1 MAIQALLGGLTK
13 GLASGAAKKV
23 VGGGDKKTKGAKK
36 FVSGKEASAI
46 VKKEKGDIVKKSDV
60 IPRRQTKF
68 ISLPSSVYKVPDTK
82 TDKDASV
89 DSLKKQLENIDK
101 TTQSLILIGKTENE
115 NLQAMARSI
124 EEESDKRQRE
134 RLENNLEKG
143 KKKGKKGASFITPQG
158 GFDPLGFLTNILL
171 GGAALGLLNLV
182 NKSFPKGGFGK
193 TDLGPLKNFL
203 VAGAVL
209 LKPAKQA
216 LKAIGSK
223 LGAIGSRIKSKFT
236 GVIGRFK
243 GGVKNLVQT
252 FKDGMKRL
260 LGVKKFTPTSAA
272 QYYTKKGVPGGGT
285 GRGPL
290 KPGMSSPTG
299 PRAPAKSIQK
309 MHGHAARGIYENAI
323 ENGKS
328 PTQAKAAVDRALKK
342 GQITSKPQT
351 GSLAGTD
358 KGSNIFKQGLRKS
371 PSRAVTKV
379 LGKSGV
385 KAMKSFGKLFKKIP
399 IVGSL
404 LVGVFSY
411 IETGKLDQA
420 LFRAGGSA
428 IGGALGTLI
437 PLPGLGTL
445 LGTFI
450 GEYIGDLFYIGMK
463 GGGIE
468 AVGKKLKQDFL
479 SALEVGKIGLDWIG
493 GVLVKAKDAAVEWIK
508 GVFVRFYEALPKIKI
523 PEKIG
528 FVPMPFG
535 LGGMEI
541 INPSAFADPLTLPKA
556 LLKAFTNPDA
566 KDKGEVKK
574 PEGEK
579 DKAPEPSRKMTEDE
593 YHTARV
599 TDYSLPD
606 TYEEY
611 MGIST
616 PSAATGGALTNTVDT
631 VNFQSIGAGKG
642 PVGMTSGRGR
652 RWGKMHRGVDIGTSG
667 QKGWYV
673 ALKLKGKVSD
683 VGTFAGYGE
692 TVIITSGGKDYLFAH
707 LAAGS
712 IMVKKGQNYNGEV
725 IGEIG
730 NTGAGTGEHL
740 HFEVSPEGTGGYQQD
755 EDPMPYVQYLQIGR
769 YDGTANSDQGQND
782 TSSQGELSVEQPPKR
797 SDFGTG
803 RSGAAAYSRA
813 QREYKERQ
821 AQAEL
826 SSSQPSTQSQASSTS
841 SISQGT
847 SYTPGPGSS
856 GSGTV
861 IAPMPPQAPAASG
874 GGGGVPGGGGGPST
888 KDVVNSYYM
897 SQLLG
902 FLYKQG

>member
-1 MAIQALLGGLTK
+1 MALPMLLVGVTK
-13 GLASGAAKKV
+13 GLLDVTAKKV

-115 NLQAMARSI
+115 NLQAMARSV

-171 GGAALGLLNLV
+171 GGAALGLLNLI
-182 NKSFPKGGFGK
+182 NKTFPKGGSGK
-193 TDLGPLKNFL
+193 KTELGALKNFL

-209 LKPAKQA
+209 LEPAKQA

-272 QYYTKKGVPGGGT
+272 QYYTKRGGPGG
-285 GRGPL
+285 GPL
-290 KPGMSSPTG
+290 KPGMSGPTG
-299 PRAPAKSIQK
+299 PRAAAKSIQK

-328 PTQAKAAVDRALKK
+328 PVQAKAAVDRALKK

-428 IGGALGTLI
+428 IGGALGTLL

-450 GEYIGDLFYIGMK
+450 GEYIGDLFYTGIK

-468 AVGKKLKQDFL
+468 GVGKKLKQDFL
-479 SALEVGKIGLDWIG
+479 AALEFGKIGLDWIG
-493 GVLVKAKDAAVEWIK
+493 GVLVKAKDAALEWMK
-508 GVFVRFYEALPKIKI
+508 GVFTRFYEALPKLKF

-528 FVPMPFG
+528 IGWASIDFPFG
-535 LGGMEI
+535 LGGKEI
-541 INPSAFADPLTLPKA
+541 PHPRMFTTGIVELPAAMMKA
-556 LLKAFTNPDA
+556 ITNPDNSSKGPVDA
-566 KDKGEVKK
+566 PNADVNNPEEGSGSSPHVTSTSGSSSPSTITPVTSGGSLKD
-574 PEGEK
+574 
-579 DKAPEPSRKMTEDE
+579 
-593 YHTARV
+593 
-599 TDYSLPD
+599 
-606 TYEEY
+606 
-611 MGIST
+611 
-616 PSAATGGALTNTVDT
+616 TVDV

-652 RWGKMHRGVDIGTSG
+652 RWGRMHRGVDIGTSG

-673 ALKLKGKVSD
+673 ALKLKGKVTD
-683 VGTFAGYGE
+683 VGYFSGYGE

-740 HFEVSPEGTGGYQQD
+740 HFEVSPEGTGGYKQD

-797 SDFGTG
+797 SDFSSG
-803 RSGAAAYSRA
+803 RSGGKAFA
-813 QREYKERQ
+813 QAQKEYKERQ
-821 AQAEL
+821 AQAQL

-841 SISQGT
+841 SISQRT
-847 SYTPGPGSS
+847 LYTPGPGSS
-856 GSGTV
+856 GTGTV
-861 IAPMPPQAPAASG
+861 IAPMPAQAPAG
-874 GGGGVPGGGGGPST
+874 GGGGGGGAPVGGIGPTT

>member
-1 MAIQALLGGLTK
+1 
-13 GLASGAAKKV
+13 
-23 VGGGDKKTKGAKK
+23 
-36 FVSGKEASAI
+36 
-46 VKKEKGDIVKKSDV
+46 
-60 IPRRQTKF
+60 
-68 ISLPSSVYKVPDTK
+68 
-82 TDKDASV
+82 
-89 DSLKKQLENIDK
+89 
-101 TTQSLILIGKTENE
+101 
-115 NLQAMARSI
+115 
-124 EEESDKRQRE
+124 
-134 RLENNLEKG
+134 
-143 KKKGKKGASFITPQG
+143 
-158 GFDPLGFLTNILL
+158 
-171 GGAALGLLNLV
+171 
-182 NKSFPKGGFGK
+182 
-193 TDLGPLKNFL
+193 
-203 VAGAVL
+203 
-209 LKPAKQA
+209 
-216 LKAIGSK
+216 
-223 LGAIGSRIKSKFT
+223 
-236 GVIGRFK
+236 
-243 GGVKNLVQT
+243 
-252 FKDGMKRL
+252 
-260 LGVKKFTPTSAA
+260 
-272 QYYTKKGVPGGGT
+272 
-285 GRGPL
+285 
-290 KPGMSSPTG
+290 
-299 PRAPAKSIQK
+299 
-309 MHGHAARGIYENAI
+309 
-323 ENGKS
+323 
-328 PTQAKAAVDRALKK
+328 
-342 GQITSKPQT
+342 
-351 GSLAGTD
+351 
-358 KGSNIFKQGLRKS
+358 
-371 PSRAVTKV
+371 
-379 LGKSGV
+379 
-385 KAMKSFGKLFKKIP
+385 LFKKIP

-508 GVFVRFYEALPKIKI
+508 GVFVRFYEALPKLG
-523 PEKIG
+523 PLPG
-528 FVPMPFG
+528 WAPFG

-541 INPSAFADPLTLPKA
+541 LNPVAVTNPIISVKA

-566 KDKGEVKK
+566 KDKGEVTK
-574 PEGEK
+574 PEVENK
-579 DKAPEPSRKMTEDE
+579 TPEPSRKMTEDE

-631 VNFQSIGAGKG
+631 VNFQSIGAGTG

-821 AQAEL
+821 AQAQL

-861 IAPMPPQAPAASG
+861 LAPMPAQAPAASG
-874 GGGGVPGGGGGPST
+874 GGGGGGSPVGRSGPT
-888 KDVVNSYYM
+888 KQDVVNSYYM

>member
-1 MAIQALLGGLTK
+1 MAIPMLLGGVAK
-13 GLASGAAKKV
+13 GLLGGAAKKAV
-23 VGGGDKKTKGAKK
+23 SGGGKKTGGAKK
-36 FVSGKEASAI
+36 FVSGKDASAI
-46 VKKEKGDIVKKSDV
+46 VKQSKEGIVKKSDV

-82 TDKDASV
+82 TDKDTSV
-89 DSLKKQLENIDK
+89 DSLKKQLENIEK
-101 TTQSLILIGKTENE
+101 TTQSLILIGKNENE
-115 NLQAMARSI
+115 NLQAMARSV
-124 EEESDKRQRE
+124 EEESDKRDRE
-134 RLENNLEKG
+134 RLENNLEKSK
-143 KKKGKKGASFITPQG
+143 KKKGKSGASFITPKG
-158 GFDPLGFLTNILL
+158 GFDPIGFISNILL
-171 GGAALGLLNLV
+171 GGAALGLLNLI
-182 NKSFPKGGFGK
+182 NKTFPKRSFGK

-223 LGAIGSRIKSKFT
+223 LGAIGSGIKSKFT

-272 QYYTKKGVPGGGT
+272 QYYTKKGVPGGGA

-328 PTQAKAAVDRALKK
+328 PAQAKAAVDRALKK

-385 KAMKSFGKLFKKIP
+385 KAMKSFGKLFKRIP
-399 IVGSL
+399 IIGSL

-411 IETGKLDQA
+411 LETGKLDQA

-493 GVLVKAKDAAVEWIK
+493 GILVKAKDAALEWIK
-508 GVFVRFYEALPKIKI
+508 GVFVRFYEALPKIG
-523 PEKIG
+523 PLPG
-528 FVPMPFG
+528 WAPFG

-541 INPSAFADPLTLPKA
+541 VNPIAAANPLVSAAA

-574 PEGEK
+574 PEGENG
-579 DKAPEPSRKMTEDE
+579 DAPGSSRKMTENEFYNAQVED
-593 YHTARV
+593 H
-599 TDYSLPD
+599 SLPD
-606 TYEEY
+606 TYGEY

-616 PSAATGGALTNTVDT
+616 PSAATGGALTGVVDT
-631 VNFQSIGAGKG
+631 VNFQSIGAGTG

-707 LAAGS
+707 LAKGS
-712 IMVKKGQNYNGEV
+712 IMVTKGQNYNGEV

-755 EDPMPYVQYLQIGR
+755 EDPMPYVQYLEIGR
-769 YDGTANSDQGQND
+769 FDGTANSDPGQND

-797 SDFGTG
+797 SDFGSG
-803 RSGAAAYSRA
+803 RSGAAAYQRA

-821 AQAEL
+821 AQSQAQM
-826 SSSQPSTQSQASSTS
+826 SSEQPSTQSQASSTS

-847 SYTPGPGSS
+847 SYTPGPGQS
-856 GSGTV
+856 GV
-861 IAPMPPQAPAASG
+861 VPVPMPAQSSPQG
-874 GGGGVPGGGGGPST
+874 GGGGGGRPLGGIGPST
-888 KDVVNSYYM
+888 KDVVNSYYK

>member
-13 GLASGAAKKV
+13 GLASGAAKKAIS
-23 VGGGDKKTKGAKK
+23 GGGKKNKDAKK
-36 FVSGKEASAI
+36 FVAGKDAAAI
-46 VKKEKGDIVKKSDV
+46 VKQEKQGVVKKSDI
-60 IPRRQTKF
+60 IPKRQTKF

-82 TDKDASV
+82 TDKDVSV
-89 DSLKKQLENIDK
+89 DSLKKQLDNIDK

-124 EEESDKRQRE
+124 EEESDKRDRE

-158 GFDPLGFLTNILL
+158 GFDPLGFLSNILL
-171 GGAALGLLNLV
+171 GGAALGLLNLI
-182 NKSFPKGGFGK
+182 NGKFGNLGK
-193 TDLGPLKNFL
+193 MDVGPLKNFL
-203 VAGAVL
+203 VAAATL
-209 LKPAKQA
+209 LKPAKNA
-216 LKAIGSK
+216 LKGIGSK
-223 LGAIGSRIKSKFT
+223 LGALGGKLKSKFT
-236 GVIGRFK
+236 KAIGNFGK
-243 GGVKNLVQT
+243 GIKNLVKGVKNLLLKAIGIEPGT
-252 FKDGMKRL
+252 PSSKGNTKKDGSRKNKRSP
-260 LGVKKFTPTSAA
+260 KKPTSNKPPKVKRTPPKIRPGSIADKA
-272 QYYTKKGVPGGGT
+272 IKTNNRLKEAIKNNKPASNFVKG
-285 GRGPL
+285 
-290 KPGMSSPTG
+290 
-299 PRAPAKSIQK
+299 
-309 MHGHAARGIYENAI
+309 
-323 ENGKS
+323 
-328 PTQAKAAVDRALKK
+328 AKATGNVVKGGVQKVAQGARSAVNTAK
-342 GQITSKPQT
+342 
-351 GSLAGTD
+351 
-358 KGSNIFKQGLRKS
+358 
-371 PSRAVTKV
+371 AVAR
-379 LGKSGV
+379 GV
-385 KAMKSFGKLFKKIP
+385 KATMAATKNFLGRVP
-399 IVGSL
+399 ILGSL
-404 LVGVFSY
+404 LVGVFTLF
-411 IETGKLDQA
+411 EDEDGDGKPDMKFDKA
-420 LFRAGGSA
+420 LFKAGGAALGGA
-428 IGGALGTLI
+428 IGSFIPIPVIGTM
-437 PLPGLGTL
+437 

-450 GEYIGDLFYIGMK
+450 GEYIGDIFYELLR
-463 GGGIE
+463 GGGVN
-468 AVGKKLKQDFL
+468 AVGEKLKKDFQE
-479 SALEVGKIGLDWIG
+479 ALKGFEWIG
-493 GVLVKAKDAAVEWIK
+493 GILKDAGDAALEWMK
-508 GVFVRFYEALPKIKI
+508 GVFTRFYEALPKLKF

-528 FVPMPFG
+528 IGWASIDFPFG
-535 LGGMEI
+535 LGGKEI
-541 INPSAFADPLTLPKA
+541 PHPRMFTTGIVELPAAMMKA
-556 LLKAFTNPDA
+556 ITNPDNTSKGSVDA
-566 KDKGEVKK
+566 PKADVNNPEEGSGSSPHVTSTSGSSSPSTITPVTSGGSLKD
-574 PEGEK
+574 
-579 DKAPEPSRKMTEDE
+579 
-593 YHTARV
+593 
-599 TDYSLPD
+599 
-606 TYEEY
+606 
-611 MGIST
+611 
-616 PSAATGGALTNTVDT
+616 TVDT
-631 VNFQSIGAGKG
+631 VNFQEIGAGKG

-797 SDFGTG
+797 SDFGSG
-803 RSGAAAYSRA
+803 RSGGKAFA
-813 QREYKERQ
+813 QAQKEYKERQ
-821 AQAEL
+821 AQAQL

-856 GSGTV
+856 GTGTV
-861 IAPMPPQAPAASG
+861 IAPMPAQAPASG
-874 GGGGVPGGGGGPST
+874 GGGGGGAPVGGIGPST

>member
-1 MAIQALLGGLTK
+1 MALPMLVGVLGGVTK
-13 GLASGAAKKV
+13 GLL
-23 VGGGDKKTKGAKK
+23 DKKAAGGKKNKEAKK
-36 FVSGKEASAI
+36 FVAGKDADAI
-46 VKKEKGDIVKKSDV
+46 VKQEKQGIVKKSDI
-60 IPRRQTKF
+60 IPKRQTKF

-89 DSLKKQLENIDK
+89 DSLKKQLDNIDK

-124 EEESDKRQRE
+124 EEESDKRNRD

-182 NKSFPKGGFGK
+182 NKTFPKGGFGK

-272 QYYTKKGVPGGGT
+272 QYYKRGGPGGGP
-285 GRGPL
+285 GKGPL

-328 PTQAKAAVDRALKK
+328 PAQAKAAVDRALKK

-463 GGGIE
+463 GDGIE

-493 GVLVKAKDAAVEWIK
+493 GVLTKAKDAAVEWIK
-508 GVFVRFYEALPKIKI
+508 GIFVRFYEALPKIKMPSYKVFGREVI
-523 PEKIG
+523 PFAG
-528 FVPMPFG
+528 A
-535 LGGMEI
+535 EI
-541 INPSAFADPLTLPKA
+541 IDPTAFANRLTLPKA
-556 LLKAFTNPDA
+556 LLAAFTNPDA

-574 PEGEK
+574 PEVDVKNPEEGSGSSPHVTSSSGSSSPTTITPTEGSSGGGLK
-579 DKAPEPSRKMTEDE
+579 D
-593 YHTARV
+593 
-599 TDYSLPD
+599 
-606 TYEEY
+606 
-611 MGIST
+611 
-616 PSAATGGALTNTVDT
+616 TVDT
-631 VNFQSIGAGKG
+631 VNFQEIGAGKG
-642 PVGMTSGRGR
+642 PVGLTSKRGR

-707 LAAGS
+707 LAKGS
-712 IMVKKGQNYNGEV
+712 IMVTKGQNYNGEV

-740 HFEVSPEGTGGYQQD
+740 HFEVSPKGTGGYQQD
-755 EDPMPYVQYLQIGR
+755 EDPMPYVKYLQIGR
-769 YDGTANSDQGQND
+769 FDGTANSDPGQND

-797 SDFGTG
+797 SDFASG
-803 RSGAAAYSRA
+803 RSGGKAFA
-813 QREYKERQ
+813 QAQKEYKERQ
-821 AQAEL
+821 KQQKEANI

-856 GSGTV
+856 GSGTA
-861 IAPMPPQAPAASG
+861 IAPMPAQAPAASG
-874 GGGGVPGGGGGPST
+874 GGGGGGSPVGGIGPTT